1 MPTREGTERP
11 PTALAQVAT
20 TVVLEALIGIDEV
33 NFCFEIQFLLVV
45 AWIDERINTKCTG
58 AGSNGQAI
66 PSSDRC
72 AHYWR
77 PTMPPVFANQV
88 SIDGNAPI
96 EVIEDLG
103 FFTIPGRFIPG
114 FCTPEQPCESPVNTS
129 TAYHMMRVK
138 GSFGAAMEFR
148 RFPYDKQELE
158 VIVRAPANLPRQEYV
173 MVPKATVDPAVMEQQ
188 ARSAANDPNSPGKD
202 VIAGWRVERMSA
214 SERPLIANTT
224 FWDPTV
230 FRDGASTST
239 DPLFSLM
246 DAVTELGPAA
256 VADATIPYY
265 SVELS
270 EAVFVVYVCRI
281 PSSYVYNFL
290 ILITMLEMIAF
301 VSYLLSPGELESR
314 VNLSLTVFLG
324 VIFFQI
330 MLSELLPT
338 TGYLTDMHWFTF
350 FSTVL
355 VVLIAA
361 SHVCIFG
368 IQTKAVQKGELLRRM
383 ARLRKS
389 RRVAPAVAIVQRQV
403 RIHLARKSVQERKQL
418 LSKQQRA
425 QDENAPAGTAI
436 WVGARVGPL
445 AADQPQDEAQAQ
457 SRAEHKVLSLL
468 ETYRAQSQNTT
479 LKGKALRILKEF
491 NDVFEIFC
499 VNCLIWINWIV
510 AIAFV
515 AAYFVI
521 LTTIFKGADEARN
534 CL

>member
-1 MPTREGTERP
+1 M
-11 PTALAQVAT
+11 LAQVAT

-45 AWIDERINTKCTG
+45 AWKDERINTKCTG
-58 AGSNGQAI
+58 AGRNGEEI
-66 PSSDRC
+66 PGNDRC

-114 FCTPEQPCESPVNTS
+114 ICTPEQPCDSPVNTS
-129 TAYHMMRVK
+129 TAYRMMRVK

-188 ARSAANDPNSPGKD
+188 AKSAANDPNNPGKD

-214 SERPLIANTT
+214 LERPLIANTT
-224 FWDPTV
+224 FWDPTLY
-230 FRDGASTST
+230 RDGASTTT

-246 DAVTELGPAA
+246 DAVTAAGPAA
-256 VADATIPYY
+256 VAEATIPYY

-355 VVLIAA
+355 VVLIAG

-368 IQTKAVQKGELLRRM
+368 IQSKAVQKGELLRRM

-389 RRVAPAVAIVQRQV
+389 RRVPPAVAIVQRQV
-403 RIHLARKSVQERKQL
+403 RIHLARKSVQERKLL
-418 LSKQQRA
+418 LSKQQQA
-425 QDENAPAGTAI
+425 VEAATDAPAAAPAGTAI
-436 WVGARVGPL
+436 WVGPRVSPL
-445 AADQPQDEAQAQ
+445 SADQPQDG
-457 SRAEHKVLSLL
+457 AEHKVLSLL
-468 ETYRAQSQNTT
+468 ETYRAQSQNNTT
-479 LKGKALRILKEF
+479 LKGKALRTLKAV
-491 NDVFEIFC
+491 NDVFELFC

-515 AAYFVI
+515 AAYFII
-521 LTTIFKGADEARN
+521 LATIFKGEGEARN

>member
-1 MPTREGTERP
+1 M
-11 PTALAQVAT
+11 
-20 TVVLEALIGIDEV
+20 LEALIGIDEV
-33 NFCFEIQFLLVV
+33 NFCFEIQFLLVM
-45 AWIDERINTKCTG
+45 AWKDERINTKCTG
-58 AGSNGQAI
+58 AGRNGEPI
-66 PSSDRC
+66 PTSDRC
-72 AHYWR
+72 FHYWK

-114 FCTPEQPCESPVNTS
+114 LCTPEQPCDSPVNTS

-188 ARSAANDPNSPGKD
+188 AKSAANDPNNPGKD

-224 FWDPTV
+224 FWDPTL
-230 FRDGASTST
+230 FRDGASTTT

-355 VVLIAA
+355 VVLIAG

-368 IQTKAVQKGELLRRM
+368 IQSKAVQKGELLRRM

-389 RRVAPAVAIVQRQV
+389 RRVPPAVAIVQRQV
-403 RIHLARKSVQERKQL
+403 RIHLARKSVQERKLL
-418 LSKQQRA
+418 LSKQQQA
-425 QDENAPAGTAI
+425 VEAATDAPAAAPAGTAI
-436 WVGARVGPL
+436 WVGPRVSPL
-445 AADQPQDEAQAQ
+445 SADQPQDG
-457 SRAEHKVLSLL
+457 AEHKVLSLL
-468 ETYRAQSQNTT
+468 ETYRAQSQKDTT
-479 LKGKALRILKEF
+479 LKGKALRTLKAV
-491 NDVFEIFC
+491 NDVFELFC

-521 LTTIFKGADEARN
+521 LTTIFKGEAEAEN